1 MFIEIVT
8 PPLPHY
14 IIGGKRFFRVGETH
28 PHRKDIGVFD
38 LIYVRAGCLYVAENT
53 NKWKVRSGEGIIL
66 CPDGEHYGFSACEE
80 PTEIIWFH
88 FTVSNWKYLDSI
100 TEPSLARIVS
110 QYCLEQDISII
121 LPKYF
126 SLTNRSSTISL
137 LDQLIQ
143 LTNFPKIK
151 TRFTQQVTFLQILL
165 ELCLDSKSSVKS
177 SSIYVAEKAIHYLK
191 ANYMDPNVCKRM
203 KEYVNFHPNYVIKCM
218 KEVYKLT
225 PHQYINEHR
234 IKQAQK
240 YLISTEMSISEIS
253 KRIGFN
259 TTSLFI
265 KIFSSKI
272 GLTPLQFRKFNS
284 SKKIDRPLSNSS
296 QHEFISS

>member
-1 MFIEIVT
+1 MFIEILT

-14 IIGGKRFFRVGETH
+14 IIGGSRFFRVGETH
-28 PHRKDIGVFD
+28 AHRKDIGVFD
-38 LIYVRAGCLYVAENT
+38 LIYVRSGCLYVAENT
-53 NKWKVRSGEGIIL
+53 SKWKVRSGEGIIL
-66 CPDGEHYGFSACEE
+66 CPDREHYGFSSCEE
-80 PTEIIWFH
+80 PTEIIWIH

-126 SLTNRSSTISL
+126 SLKNPLSTISL
-137 LDQLIQ
+137 LDQLVQ
-143 LTNFPKIK
+143 LSNFSKIK
-151 TRFTQQVTFLQILL
+151 TRFTQQVTFLQILQ

-177 SSIYVAEKAIHYLK
+177 SSIYVAEKAINYLK
-191 ANYMDPNVCKRM
+191 ANYMEPDVCKRM
-203 KEYVNFHPNYVIKCM
+203 KDYVNFHPNYIIKCM
-218 KEVYKLT
+218 KAVYKLT
-225 PHQYINEHR
+225 PHQYTNEYR

-240 YLISTEMSISEIS
+240 YLISTEMPVSEIS

-265 KIFSSKI
+265 KIFSKKI
-272 GLTPLQFRKFNS
+272 GITPLQFRKFNS
-284 SKKIDRPLSNSS
+284 SKKLDRPLSNRS
-296 QHEFISS
+296 QNEVFFS